1 MIRGLLVFI
10 GLAVVVLVVLMAFGV
25 VSLEQTRTA
34 SLPTVRV
41 EGGQAPKF
49 KADVGEVQLGT
60 SQKRVEVPEVN
71 MTNKTVAVPTVD
83 VEKADQQ

>member
-1 MIRGLLVFI
+1 MIRGLLVII
-10 GLAVVVLVVLMAFGV
+10 GLAVVILVVLMAFGV
-25 VSLEQTRTA
+25 VSLEQTKTA

-41 EGGQAPKF
+41 EGGQAPAF
-49 KADVGEVQLGT
+49 KADVGEVQLDT

-71 MTNKTVAVPTVD
+71 MTNKTVAVPTVS